1 MTAVSSQQGQRGRGG
16 RGLGSAKLRSLGAGP
31 FAGQQRN
38 FHAGM
43 AAEAAS
49 ARMRAAEQSSSSG
62 MLVSDL
68 LQLRDGG
75 VEVVFGCET
84 KETGEIFNQEADGI
98 LGLGNS
104 EVSLVNQ
111 VRPGTFCL
119 FWCILS
125 ADIYRAA
132 AGDFPEFQLRAGQ
145 VATSFSAQRWLW
157 C

>member
-1 MTAVSSQQGQRGRGG
+1 
-16 RGLGSAKLRSLGAGP
+16 
-31 FAGQQRN
+31 
-38 FHAGM
+38 
-43 AAEAAS
+43 
-49 ARMRAAEQSSSSG
+49 

-111 VRPGTFCL
+111 VGNCPVTMQKA
-119 FWCILS
+119 I
-125 ADIYRAA
+125 
-132 AGDFPEFQLRAGQ
+132 
-145 VATSFSAQRWLW
+145 WLW
-157 C
+157 VWKSYIPQLYAKKHTLVW